1 MKHFFE
7 EIKGWFDFG
16 DLYADMVKQS
26 GNDARF
32 LELGVW
38 KGRSAAFMAVEIA
51 NSGKQIQF
59 DVVDNFQGLY
69 QENKTAREN
78 FAAYRRNYQECLMNL
93 SRVPFVRVIGL
104 PSPEAVQIYPDGC
117 FDFIFI
123 DANHDYP
130 HVKEDIKLWLPK
142 VKPGGFLSGH
152 DYINWAGVK
161 KAVDELLPD
170 AEQVSVRSWLW
181 RKPL

>member
-7 EIKGWFDFG
+7 EIKGWFDFD
-16 DLYADMVKQS
+16 DLYADMVKEAKHDS
-26 GNDARF
+26 RF

-59 DVVDNFQGLY
+59 DVVDNFQWLY
-69 QENKTAREN
+69 QENKTAKEN
-78 FAAYRRNYQECLMNL
+78 FAAYRKNYQECLMNL

-104 PSPEAVQIYPDGC
+104 PSPEAVQIYDDGY

-123 DANHDYP
+123 DANHDYT

-142 VKPGGFLSGH
+142 VKPGGLLAGH
-152 DYINWAGVK
+152 DYINWPGVK

-170 AEQVSVRSWLW
+170 AEQVSVRSWIW
-181 RKPL
+181 RRPL